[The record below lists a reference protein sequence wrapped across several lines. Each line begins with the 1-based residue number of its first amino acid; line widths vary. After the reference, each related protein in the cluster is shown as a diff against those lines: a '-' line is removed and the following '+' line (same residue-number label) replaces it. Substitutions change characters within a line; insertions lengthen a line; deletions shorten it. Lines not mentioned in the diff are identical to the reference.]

1 MSHRARKD
9 ARFSC
14 PFFATHGSEEN
25 VLRKISLALA
35 RSRIFSVH
43 ERRSRHMARPTTHP
57 ARLTTAHVIGSIVL
71 ASIAFTSNVR
81 ADRSDIVPEVGYN
94 HGEIETGRSAALG
107 GAVRALGNA
116 VTGLY
121 SNPANIALT
130 RVYHLQGLAQIWPE
144 ARRQTYGA
152 SAVDSVTGR
161 LSGAVGAHYGVLD
174 PDGVD
179 RKWTDVRVA
188 LGFPVSERFYAGVTG
203 KYLKLRDNGV
213 PRPGYGLPR
222 SYASGGL
229 ADEAVVDG
237 FTFDAGITVK
247 PTNNL
252 FIGVVGTNLTSP
264 GHGFQPLTL
273 GGGVGFGNNDI
284 TAEVDVVADFTTYTK
299 ADGTSR
305 TALRTMAGF
314 EYLAADHF
322 PLRVGYRY
330 DAEPSLHAVSAG
342 LGYIDPQ
349 FSVDL
354 SIRRTVSGKEPFGP
368 VTTVVIDLQY
378 FLESTGVTRNPVDPD

>member
-1 MSHRARKD
+1 
-9 ARFSC
+9 
-14 PFFATHGSEEN
+14 
-25 VLRKISLALA
+25 
-35 RSRIFSVH
+35 
-43 ERRSRHMARPTTHP
+43 MARPTTLITFLCHILSG
-57 ARLTTAHVIGSIVL
+57 R
-71 ASIAFTSNVR
+71 SIARARVRWRTRLIVTECSIFLAAISFAPSAR
-81 ADRSDIVPEVGYN
+81 ADPSDIVPEVGYN
-94 HGEIETGRSAALG
+94 YGEIETGRSAAMG
-107 GAVRALGNA
+107 GALRALGNA

-121 SNPANIALT
+121 TNPANIALT

-161 LSGAVGAHYGVLD
+161 LAGAVGAHYGVLD

-179 RKWTDVRVA
+179 RKWTDVRLG
-188 LGFPVSERFYAGVTG
+188 LGFPISDRFYAGVTG
-203 KYLKLRDNGV
+203 KYLKLRDNGLA
-213 PRPGYGLPR
+213 RPGYGLR
-222 SYASGGL
+222 HSYASAGL
-229 ADEAVVDG
+229 PDAAIVDG

-247 PTNNL
+247 PTNNF

-273 GGGVGFGNNDI
+273 GGAIGFGNNDI

-305 TALRTMAGF
+305 TNMRAMAGF

-330 DAEPSLHAVSAG
+330 DAEPALHAISAG
-342 LGYIDPQ
+342 AGYIDPQ

-368 VTTVVIDLQY
+368 VTTVVVDLQY
-378 FLESTGVTRNPVDPD
+378 FLESTGITRSPADTD